1 MRNSR
6 GTNLRLPI
14 DVNVKLNLYCRPD
27 IRLIKGLNIT
37 HLRARVELRT

>member
-6 GTNLRLPI
+6 GTNLRLPF
-14 DVNVKLNLYCRPD
+14 DVNVKPRYNV
-27 IRLIKGLNIT
+27 RLIKGLNIT